1 MKKKLMLPWIGC
13 DKFLMNGGRTFE
25 ETPMPTIVSPI
36 PGTFA
41 GQVFGVDCAAPLTG
55 ADVASIDAAM
65 DQHAVLIFRD
75 QPLNDEQQL
84 TFTRRFG
91 QLERYETPGHIRKRE
106 EERLAGGIADFSNLT
121 RDGSVMSPEDRV
133 WLFKLGDRLWHSD
146 SSFRPVPAKYSLLSG
161 RTIPSR
167 GGDTEFADMRA
178 AYDALDEETKAEI
191 EDLVCEHSLIH
202 SRETIGF
209 ADITPEEREH
219 FRPVRHPLV
228 RTDRR
233 TGRKSLFLSAHAGA
247 ILGWTIPEARMFLRD
262 LTEHATQPQFVY
274 RHHWRPGDLVMWD
287 NRTTMHRARRFQRS
301 EVRDVRRTTLAG
313 DAAEATA
320 DVGCCD

>member
-1 MKKKLMLPWIGC
+1 
-13 DKFLMNGGRTFE
+13 
-25 ETPMPTIVSPI
+25 MPTIVSPI
-36 PGTFA
+36 PGAFA
-41 GQVFGVDCAAPLTG
+41 GQVSGVDCAATLTG
-55 ADVASIDAAM
+55 ADIANIDAAM

-121 RDGSVMSPEDRV
+121 RDGRIMSPEDRI

-178 AYDALDEETKAEI
+178 AYDALDEETKAET

-233 TGRKSLFLSAHAGA
+233 AGRKSPFLSAHAGA